1 MQEKYDILIVGAGPA
16 GSCAAIKAAEK
27 NSKLLLIDKKKEIG
41 KPVQCAEYVPKL
53 LLNKIDIDDYCISQ
67 KVNSMKTFDMNG
79 SCYETKTPGYIL
91 NREIFDKKLTDL
103 SVEKGVDLY
112 VNTSF
117 IKKEKDYF
125 LIKQNKS
132 LKKIKAKIVIGADG
146 PKSTV
151 GNIINEKN
159 SEFLI
164 TAQYKVK
171 LKKSLEH
178 TEVYFRNDIFGGYGW
193 VFPKNNYANVGVGI
207 KQKKDYLNVKKIL
220 DDFISF
226 LDKKGTIEN
235 EIISKTGGI
244 IPVGGPLQ
252 TVKDNIILVGDAAG
266 HTHSLT
272 GGGITQAVICGR
284 LAGKYASESIEKNN
298 KLILKKYEKGWKNIF
313 QEELNRAK
321 NKRILLEKNW
331 SNFEKVFKKCWTVFR
346 DYYE

>member
-1 MQEKYDILIVGAGPA
+1 MQGKYDILIVGAGPA

-27 NSKLLLIDKKKEIG
+27 NSNILLIDKKKEIG
-41 KPVQCAEYVPKL
+41 KPVQCAEYIPKL
-53 LLNKIDIDDYCISQ
+53 LLNKIDIDDSCISQ
-67 KVNSMKTFDMNG
+67 KINSMKTFDMNG
-79 SCYETKTPGYIL
+79 FCYQTKSPGYIL
-91 NREIFDKKLTDL
+91 NREIFDKKLADL
-103 SVEKGVDLY
+103 SVKKGVDLY

-117 IKKEKDYF
+117 IKKEKDNF

-151 GNIINEKN
+151 GDIISEKN

-164 TAQYKVK
+164 SAQYKVK
-171 LKKSLEH
+171 LKKSLNH
-178 TEVYFRNDIFGGYGW
+178 TQVYFRNDIFGGYGW
-193 VFPKNNYANVGVGI
+193 VFPKHDYANIGVGI
-207 KQKKDYLNVKKIL
+207 KQKKDFINLNKIL
-220 DDFISF
+220 ENFISF
-226 LDKKGTIEN
+226 LEEKGTIEN
-235 EIISKTGGI
+235 EIISKTGGL

-266 HTHSLT
+266 HTHSIT
-272 GGGITQAVICGR
+272 GGGITQAVICGS
-284 LAGKYASESIEKNN
+284 LAGKYASDSVENNN
-298 KLILKKYEKGWKNIF
+298 KLILKKYEKSWKNIF

-331 SNFEKVFKKCWTVFR
+331 SDFEKVFKKCWTVFR